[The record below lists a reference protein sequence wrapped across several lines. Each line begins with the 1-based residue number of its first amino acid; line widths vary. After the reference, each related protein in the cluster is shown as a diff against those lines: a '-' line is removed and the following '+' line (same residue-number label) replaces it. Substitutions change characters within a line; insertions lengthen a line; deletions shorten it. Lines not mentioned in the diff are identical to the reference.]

1 MLTPQEVS
9 SHAFPK
15 AVMGGY
21 NMSSVDEFLDELTED
36 YAALYKENAALKAK
50 LKVLVE
56 KVEDYR
62 ATEDAMRSTL
72 LTAQKMADS
81 IVKEAEAKRDRLAVQ
96 AESDARAKI
105 GQLHAETV
113 EAEERLKAGQRELA
127 GFIASTRELCA
138 REIAFLDRLPKLPL
152 DAPAATPEAEER
164 KEEETAG
171 EIQQHIRAAFLAE
184 AARAREA
191 SGEEAEAS
199 PAPESGAGESYSA
212 AAAEDRY
219 PAGNPFAGDAED
231 AEPEEPTRRLDLR
244 ELKFGRNYLDEDK

>member
-81 IVKEAEAKRDRLAVQ
+81 IVKEAESKRDRMAVQ
-96 AESDARAKI
+96 AENDAQARI
-105 GQLHAETV
+105 GQLHAQAV

-138 REIAFLDRLPKLPL
+138 REIAFLDRLPRLPL
-152 DAPAATPEAEER
+152 DTPSPTPEAEER

-171 EIQQHIRAAFLAE
+171 EIQQNIRAAFLAE
-184 AARAREA
+184 AARTRETA
-191 SGEEAEAS
+191 GGEAEEVR
-199 PAPESGAGESYSA
+199 PAP
-212 AAAEDRY
+212 AAEEQY
-219 PAGNPFAGDAED
+219 PAGNPFAQETED
-231 AEPEEPTRRLDLR
+231 AGPEEPTRRLDLK
-244 ELKFGRNYLDEDK
+244 ELKFGRNYLDGDK